1 MEVGG
6 HRSIRL
12 MTVTVV
18 AMTMLVACQAGPPPP
33 AGLGTPSVAA
43 ASASNVPSAPVVPN
57 PTADAPSTAATV
69 GAASPFT
76 SDAYDPRIVDDA
88 VEQFATALT
97 AQYDGA
103 DPAALQRWFTDTGLR
118 SAVDFDWRLRGAVRN
133 ETALRGEFSVLGY
146 STTHEDGLASPP
158 ILTTDI
164 GFMVATGASLADA
177 DTGVVVQSWSEPQR
191 FAMNVELLY
200 DASIDGWR
208 ANRMGPATDPSPWA
222 PPPPSIPTRCFGL
235 GPNLPNRADPAAD
248 RPWCLGGADGQA
260 MTINEVILFARVPCG
275 ETRASV
281 LAVGWPVGSPID
293 RSDLHEYVRDP
304 DGGFDARWPL
314 DSAYDGDAPRPADAY
329 TTTLTD
335 GEFELWVSPAADAE
349 AIWMRHGDRFERWP
363 RTGLWGVT
371 DCN

>member
-103 DPAALQRWFTDTGLR
+103 DPAALQR
-118 SAVDFDWRLRGAVRN
+118 
-133 ETALRGEFSVLGY
+133 
-146 STTHEDGLASPP
+146 
-158 ILTTDI
+158 
-164 GFMVATGASLADA
+164 
-177 DTGVVVQSWSEPQR
+177 
-191 FAMNVELLY
+191 
-200 DASIDGWR
+200 
-208 ANRMGPATDPSPWA
+208 
-222 PPPPSIPTRCFGL
+222 
-235 GPNLPNRADPAAD
+235 
-248 RPWCLGGADGQA
+248 
-260 MTINEVILFARVPCG
+260 
-275 ETRASV
+275 
-281 LAVGWPVGSPID
+281 
-293 RSDLHEYVRDP
+293 
-304 DGGFDARWPL
+304 
-314 DSAYDGDAPRPADAY
+314 
-329 TTTLTD
+329 
-335 GEFELWVSPAADAE
+335 
-349 AIWMRHGDRFERWP
+349 
-363 RTGLWGVT
+363 
-371 DCN
+371 